1 MYTTG
6 CWYSREGQV
15 FRQCS
20 TSNCSRNRRV
30 SSHMNAFTHTKNI
43 CAPTAWSCPAGQK
56 SSFNNTAS
64 HPARGGG
71 LLVPSQGFQ
80 QKKFERQEVTN
91 HLTET
96 VLSPNSW
103 HQRKQVPV
111 GHYKVCLKQESAHS
125 SGPLPLK
132 TSVSSGYTWKTS
144 AGESQETI
152 DDMYWS
158 EHL

>member
-1 MYTTG
+1 MCTEQAADIPEKDR
-6 CWYSREGQV
+6 SSVSVQPP
-15 FRQCS
+15 
-20 TSNCSRNRRV
+20 NCSRNRRV
-30 SSHMNAFTHTKNI
+30 SSHMNAFTHTKII
-43 CAPTAWSCPAGQK
+43 CAPTAWSCPVGQK
-56 SSFNNTAS
+56 PSFNNTAS

-80 QKKFERQEVTN
+80 QKEKFETQEVTD
-91 HLTET
+91 LPTAGT
-96 VLSPNSW
+96 
-103 HQRKQVPV
+103 RGKQVPV

-144 AGESQETI
+144 AGENQETT